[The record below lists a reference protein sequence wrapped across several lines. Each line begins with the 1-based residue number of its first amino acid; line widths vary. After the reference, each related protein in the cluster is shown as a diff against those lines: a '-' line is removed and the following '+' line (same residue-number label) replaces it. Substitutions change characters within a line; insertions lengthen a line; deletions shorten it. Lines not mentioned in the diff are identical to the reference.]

1 MRLRAATIALAGI
14 LTLAACGSSAPAS
27 HTAAAPTVTP
37 ASQIIASA
45 AASECSAFGAVYA
58 QVQASIPAGTSP
70 AATVPVV
77 QANASSW
84 NAGLEHASKD
94 DPPGVPI
101 GGNAANDLAASI
113 SKAAVDLGFARLDA
127 LTGKPAAYLTDL
139 GRFLKDASR
148 LSATCRHY

>member
-1 MRLRAATIALAGI
+1 MRPRAAAIALAGI

-45 AASECSAFGAVYA
+45 AACECSAFSAVYA
-58 QVQASIPAGTSP
+58 QVQASIAGTSP